1 MFLNTLFLIIY
12 VRNNSIYHCQAPVYF
27 LKTLRASR
35 GIEARTEAGR
45 FGEARVGVREA
56 WAQGNYVRFFK
67 LFNTA
72 PKMAGYL
79 MDNAGGPQHFH
90 CPLGNELFAIIQ
102 FFRLL

>member
-1 MFLNTLFLIIY
+1 MA
-12 VRNNSIYHCQAPVYF
+12 VVCEEPE
-27 LKTLRASR
+27 LKRDDSVKHAL
-35 GIEARTEAGR
+35 
-45 FGEARVGVREA
+45 GVREA

-79 MDNAGGPQHFH
+79 MDNAGGPFH